1 MTPKRTRLKGE
12 ERRQLILEA
21 ARRVF
26 LEGGFAGARTRRIA
40 EEAGITEALLYR
52 FFPSKLAIYE
62 AAVLQ
67 PLEEFVARML
77 AATGE
82 IEASSDDR
90 EDGLRRINEMLFHF
104 MRESAP
110 FLAVVLLSELNEG
123 RRFYQ
128 NDFHPEGRQ
137 LAHLRRHV
145 GRAHGSGHRRPA
157 AQRPAR
163 RGRPRRAA
171 DGAVLRRH
179 ARRGPAGPGLVPGPP
194 RGVGGVPRK
203 KRSGGQGGQ
212 EADPGGRFLAP
223 GPGPVSPVHRGR
235 LPAPVK

>member
-1 MTPKRTRLKGE
+1 MATTKRTRLKGE
-12 ERRQLILEA
+12 ERRRLILEA

-26 LEGGFAGARTRRIA
+26 LESGFAGARTRRIA

-62 AAVLQ
+62 AAVLA
-67 PLEEFVARML
+67 PLEEFVAQML

-82 IEASSDDR
+82 IEARADGR

-128 NDFHPEGRQ
+128 NDFHPVLSKPINDVVSRITGWRSPKGDSSLIFAAMLGVHMGLAIDGLLRDTPPDEARVAGQ
-137 LAHLRRHV
+137 LTALFSDGLPEEAQQATVSFPARK
-145 GRAHGSGHRRPA
+145 PA
-157 AQRPAR
+157 AAKRP
-163 RGRPRRAA
+163 PRAA
-171 DGAVLRRH
+171 A
-179 ARRGPAGPGLVPGPP
+179 
-194 RGVGGVPRK
+194 
-203 KRSGGQGGQ
+203 S
-212 EADPGGRFLAP
+212 
-223 GPGPVSPVHRGR
+223 
-235 LPAPVK
+235 

>member
-1 MTPKRTRLKGE
+1 MATTKRTRLNGA

-26 LEGGFAGARTRRIA
+26 LESGFSGARTRRIA

-67 PLEEFVARML
+67 PLEAFVADML

-82 IEASSDDR
+82 IEARSENR
-90 EDGLRRINEMLFHF
+90 EDGLRRINEMLYRF

-110 FLAVVLLSELNEG
+110 FLAVVLLSEVNEG

-128 NDFHPEGRQ
+128 NDFHPVLSKPINDVVSRITGWRSPKGDSTLIFAAMLGVHMGLAIDGLLRGTSPDEAEVAGQ
-137 LAHLRRHV
+137 LTALFSDGMPEEAQQALV
-145 GRAHGSGHRRPA
+145 SFPGRRPSG
-157 AQRPAR
+157 AR
-163 RGRPRRAA
+163 KARAA
-171 DGAVLRRH
+171 A
-179 ARRGPAGPGLVPGPP
+179 
-194 RGVGGVPRK
+194 
-203 KRSGGQGGQ
+203 S
-212 EADPGGRFLAP
+212 
-223 GPGPVSPVHRGR
+223 
-235 LPAPVK
+235 

>member
-1 MTPKRTRLKGE
+1 MVAAKRTRLKGE
-12 ERRQLILEA
+12 ERRKLILEA

-26 LEGGFAGARTRRIA
+26 LESGFAGARTRRIA

-67 PLEEFVARML
+67 PLEEFVADML

-82 IEASSDDR
+82 IEASSENR

-110 FLAVVLLSELNEG
+110 FLAVVLLSEQNEG

-128 NDFHPEGRQ
+128 NHFHPVLSQPVNDVVARITGWRSPKGESGLIFAAMLGVHLGLAIDGLLRNAPPDEAAVAGQ
-137 LAHLRRHV
+137 LTALFSHGMPEDAQQALVSFKPALKRRIT
-145 GRAHGSGHRRPA
+145 
-157 AQRPAR
+157 
-163 RGRPRRAA
+163 
-171 DGAVLRRH
+171 GAI
-179 ARRGPAGPGLVPGPP
+179 
-194 RGVGGVPRK
+194 
-203 KRSGGQGGQ
+203 GQ
-212 EADPGGRFLAP
+212 EAPRT
-223 GPGPVSPVHRGR
+223 VSN
-235 LPAPVK
+235 LTT

>member
-1 MTPKRTRLKGE
+1 MVAVKRTRLKGE
-12 ERRQLILEA
+12 ERRKLILEA

-26 LEGGFAGARTRRIA
+26 LESGFAGARTRRIA

-67 PLEEFVARML
+67 PLEEFVADML

-110 FLAVVLLSELNEG
+110 FLAVVLLSEQNEG

-128 NDFHPEGRQ
+128 NHFHPVLSKPINDVVARITGWRSPKGDSGLIFAAMLGVHMGLAIDGLLRDAPPDEAAVAGQ
-137 LAHLRRHV
+137 LTTLFSQGMPDEAQQALVSFKPTLRRRLT
-145 GRAHGSGHRRPA
+145 GRI
-157 AQRPAR
+157 
-163 RGRPRRAA
+163 
-171 DGAVLRRH
+171 
-179 ARRGPAGPGLVPGPP
+179 
-194 RGVGGVPRK
+194 
-203 KRSGGQGGQ
+203 GQ
-212 EADPGGRFLAP
+212 EAPQT
-223 GPGPVSPVHRGR
+223 VSN
-235 LPAPVK
+235 LTT

>member
-1 MTPKRTRLKGE
+1 MAATKRTRLKGE
-12 ERRQLILEA
+12 ERRQLSLEA
-21 ARRVF
+21 ARRV
-26 LEGGFAGARTRRIA
+26 LVETGFAGARTRRIA

-67 PLEEFVARML
+67 PLEAFVAQML

-128 NDFHPEGRQ
+128 NDFHPVLSKPINDVVSRITGWRSPKGDSSLIFAAMLGVHMGLAIDGLLRDTPPDEAQVAGQ
-137 LAHLRRHV
+137 LTALFSD
-145 GRAHGSGHRRPA
+145 GMPDE
-157 AQRPAR
+157 AQQTPVAFPAR
-163 RGRPRRAA
+163 KPTAARKPRAA
-171 DGAVLRRH
+171 A
-179 ARRGPAGPGLVPGPP
+179 
-194 RGVGGVPRK
+194 
-203 KRSGGQGGQ
+203 S
-212 EADPGGRFLAP
+212 
-223 GPGPVSPVHRGR
+223 
-235 LPAPVK
+235 

>member
-1 MTPKRTRLKGE
+1 MATTRRTRLKGE

-26 LEGGFAGARTRRIA
+26 LENGFAGARTRRIA

-67 PLEEFVARML
+67 PLEVFVADML

-82 IEASSDDR
+82 IEARSENR
-90 EDGLRRINEMLFHF
+90 EDGLRRINEMLYHF

-128 NDFHPEGRQ
+128 QDFHPVLSKPINDVVSRITGWRSPRGDSTLIFAAMLGVHMGLAVDALLRGVSPDEGEVAGQ
-137 LAHLRRHV
+137 LTALFSD
-145 GRAHGSGHRRPA
+145 GMPEE
-157 AQRPAR
+157 AQQALVSFPAR
-163 RGRPRRAA
+163 RPPAARKARAA
-171 DGAVLRRH
+171 A
-179 ARRGPAGPGLVPGPP
+179 
-194 RGVGGVPRK
+194 
-203 KRSGGQGGQ
+203 S
-212 EADPGGRFLAP
+212 
-223 GPGPVSPVHRGR
+223 
-235 LPAPVK
+235 

>member
-1 MTPKRTRLKGE
+1 MATIKRTRLKGA

-26 LEGGFAGARTRRIA
+26 LESGFSGARTRRIA

-67 PLEEFVARML
+67 PLEAFVADML

-82 IEASSDDR
+82 IEARSENR
-90 EDGLRRINEMLFHF
+90 EDGLRRINEMLYHF

-110 FLAVVLLSELNEG
+110 FLAVVLLSEVNEG

-128 NDFHPEGRQ
+128 NDFHPVLSKPINDVVSRITGWRSPRGDSTLIFAAMLGVHMGLAIDGLLRGASPDEAEVAGQ
-137 LAHLRRHV
+137 LTALFSD
-145 GRAHGSGHRRPA
+145 GMPEE
-157 AQRPAR
+157 AQHALVSFPAR
-163 RGRPRRAA
+163 KPATARKARAA
-171 DGAVLRRH
+171 A
-179 ARRGPAGPGLVPGPP
+179 
-194 RGVGGVPRK
+194 
-203 KRSGGQGGQ
+203 S
-212 EADPGGRFLAP
+212 
-223 GPGPVSPVHRGR
+223 
-235 LPAPVK
+235 

>member
-1 MTPKRTRLKGE
+1 MVAAKRTRLKGE

-26 LEGGFAGARTRRIA
+26 LENGFDGARTRRIA

-52 FFPSKLAIYE
+52 FFPSKMAIYE

-67 PLEEFVARML
+67 PLEAFVADML

-82 IEASSDDR
+82 IEARSDNR

-128 NDFHPEGRQ
+128 NDFYPVLSKPINDVVSRITGWRSPKGDSSLIFAAMLGVHMGMAIDSLLRNAPSDEGKVAGQLTSLFSDGMPEEAQQALVSFPARK
-137 LAHLRRHV
+137 
-145 GRAHGSGHRRPA
+145 PA
-157 AQRPAR
+157 ATRKP
-163 RGRPRRAA
+163 RAA
-171 DGAVLRRH
+171 A
-179 ARRGPAGPGLVPGPP
+179 
-194 RGVGGVPRK
+194 
-203 KRSGGQGGQ
+203 S
-212 EADPGGRFLAP
+212 
-223 GPGPVSPVHRGR
+223 
-235 LPAPVK
+235 

>member
-1 MTPKRTRLKGE
+1 MAPKRTRLKGE

-26 LEGGFAGARTRRIA
+26 LENGFAGARTRRIA

-128 NDFHPEGRQ
+128 NDFHPVLSKPINDVVSRITGWRSPKGDSSLIFAAMLGVHMGLAIDGLLRDAPPDEAGLAGQ
-137 LAHLRRHV
+137 LTALFSDGMPDEAQQTPVSFPARP
-145 GRAHGSGHRRPA
+145 GGSGVP
-157 AQRPAR
+157 PE
-163 RGRPRRAA
+163 RRAA
-171 DGAVLRRH
+171 AVRT
-179 ARRGPAGPGLVPGPP
+179 V
-194 RGVGGVPRK
+194 K
-203 KRSGGQGGQ
+203 KPTRAAAS
-212 EADPGGRFLAP
+212 
-223 GPGPVSPVHRGR
+223 
-235 LPAPVK
+235 

>member
-1 MTPKRTRLKGE
+1 MATTKRTRLKGA

-26 LEGGFAGARTRRIA
+26 LESGFSGARTRRIA

-67 PLEEFVARML
+67 PLEAFVADML

-82 IEASSDDR
+82 IEARSENR
-90 EDGLRRINEMLFHF
+90 EDGLRRINEMLYRF

-110 FLAVVLLSELNEG
+110 FLAVVLLSEVNEG

-128 NDFHPEGRQ
+128 NDFHPVLSKPINDVVSRITGWRSPKGDSTLIFAAMLGVHMGLAIDGLLRGASPNEGEVAGQ
-137 LAHLRRHV
+137 LTALFSD
-145 GRAHGSGHRRPA
+145 GMPEA
-157 AQRPAR
+157 AQRSLVSFPAR
-163 RGRPRRAA
+163 KPAGTRKARAA
-171 DGAVLRRH
+171 A
-179 ARRGPAGPGLVPGPP
+179 
-194 RGVGGVPRK
+194 
-203 KRSGGQGGQ
+203 S
-212 EADPGGRFLAP
+212 
-223 GPGPVSPVHRGR
+223 
-235 LPAPVK
+235 

>member
-1 MTPKRTRLKGE
+1 MVAAKRTRLKGP

-26 LEGGFAGARTRRIA
+26 LDSGFAGARTRRIA

-67 PLEEFVARML
+67 PLEAFVADML

-82 IEASSDDR
+82 IEARSDNR

-128 NDFHPEGRQ
+128 NDFYPVLSKPINDVVSRITGWRSPKGDSSLIFAAMLGVHMGMALDSLLRNAPSDEARVAGQLTSLFSDGMPEEAQKALVSFPARK
-137 LAHLRRHV
+137 
-145 GRAHGSGHRRPA
+145 PA
-157 AQRPAR
+157 ATRKP
-163 RGRPRRAA
+163 RAA
-171 DGAVLRRH
+171 A
-179 ARRGPAGPGLVPGPP
+179 
-194 RGVGGVPRK
+194 
-203 KRSGGQGGQ
+203 S
-212 EADPGGRFLAP
+212 
-223 GPGPVSPVHRGR
+223 
-235 LPAPVK
+235 

>member
-1 MTPKRTRLKGE
+1 MTTAKRTRLKGE
-12 ERRQLILEA
+12 ERRRLILEA

-26 LEGGFAGARTRRIA
+26 LETGFAGARTRRIA

-67 PLEEFVARML
+67 PLEEFVADML

-82 IEASSDDR
+82 IESESDNR

-123 RRFYQ
+123 RRFYE
-128 NDFHPEGRQ
+128 NDFHPVLSKPINDVVSRITGWRSPKGDSTLIFAAMLGVHMGLAVDGLLRNSPPDEAQVAGQ
-137 LAHLRRHV
+137 LTALFSD
-145 GRAHGSGHRRPA
+145 GMPDE
-157 AQRPAR
+157 AQQATVSFPAR
-163 RGRPRRAA
+163 KPAGAARKPRAA
-171 DGAVLRRH
+171 A
-179 ARRGPAGPGLVPGPP
+179 
-194 RGVGGVPRK
+194 
-203 KRSGGQGGQ
+203 S
-212 EADPGGRFLAP
+212 
-223 GPGPVSPVHRGR
+223 
-235 LPAPVK
+235 